1 MKKHLKRLLSIA
13 LVLVMVFA
21 LAACGSQETT
31 PTGSPSPP
39 QETPQISQSPSRTTS
54 SWEKVGVMCLQ
65 SHSEM
70 NEDGANVRRHLKQ
83 GYSRS
88 SIC

>member
-39 QETPQISQSPSRTTS
+39 QEAPQRA
-54 SWEKVGVMCLQ
+54 
-65 SHSEM
+65 H
-70 NEDGANVRRHLKQ
+70 KQ
-83 GYSRS
+83 NNQQLGKKLVS
-88 SIC
+88 